1 MVTDEG
7 NFRAWKLFFFHRNRE
22 KITGM
27 RRTAAPEA
35 RSVTAASSLRRGH
48 AGTPPLL
55 CSVPQCWMK
64 TIVLVPSSSSGTT
77 PHPPHQPT
85 SSNKIVERRQE
96 SIGKR
101 EGNGISKGPQ
111 DGNRT
116 RVTVSTTALYVGT
129 LTTRPSAPTK
139 ITVCKIM
146 FVLLSLLIPLLREF
160 KGLVHSK
167 MKVLS

>member
-85 SSNKIVERRQE
+85 SSNKTYTYL
-96 SIGKR
+96 SSLK
-101 EGNGISKGPQ
+101 ISQGSLS
-111 DGNRT
+111 
-116 RVTVSTTALYVGT
+116 STNQLMKTLYV
-129 LTTRPSAPTK
+129 S
-139 ITVCKIM
+139 
-146 FVLLSLLIPLLREF
+146 
-160 KGLVHSK
+160 
-167 MKVLS
+167 

>member
-85 SSNKIVERRQE
+85 SSNKTYTYL
-96 SIGKR
+96 SSLK
-101 EGNGISKGPQ
+101 ISQGSLSST
-111 DGNRT
+111 N
-116 RVTVSTTALYVGT
+116 VS
-129 LTTRPSAPTK
+129 RP
-139 ITVCKIM
+139 I
-146 FVLLSLLIPLLREF
+146 FFFLL
-160 KGLVHSK
+160 
-167 MKVLS
+167 